1 MPQTRDKLLSRKKA
15 ARFLDVSVRTVDRW
29 TRENFIP
36 HIRLRGRVLY
46 SKRKL
51 LEWLEGYEIAGK
63 DWETELK
70 LSLYYLPI
78 TEAKFRLRIKKRK
91 RRIIQKIIDLTEG
104 KEDREIQKIR
114 LREGDEVADKYIYQ
128 KMARLEDKI
137 YELIEEEIGSLYL
150 EQKKIRRMDEISSG
164 LYIPGEGYVNKKKY
178 KQKSIIE
185 HMERIEEMEER
196 GLIHK
201 KEPWDW

>member
-1 MPQTRDKLLSRKKA
+1 MPKTRDILLSRKKA

-36 HIRLRGRVLY
+36 HIRLGGRVLY

-63 DWETELK
+63 DWETELYK
-70 LSLYYLPI
+70 LSFYLPE
-78 TEAKFRLRIKKRK
+78 TEAKLRLRIKKRK
-91 RRIIQKIIDLTEG
+91 RRFIQKIIDLAEG

-114 LREGDEVADKYIYQ
+114 LHEGDEVANKYVYQ
-128 KMARLEDKI
+128 KMVWLEEKI
-137 YELIEEEIGSLYL
+137 HELIEEEIDSLYL

-164 LYIPGEGYVNKKKY
+164 LYVPGEGYVNKKKY

-185 HMERIEEMEER
+185 HMECIEEMEER
-196 GLIHK
+196 GLIRK
-201 KEPWDW
+201 G

>member
-1 MPQTRDKLLSRKKA
+1 MPKTRDILLSRKKA

-36 HIRLRGRVLY
+36 HIRLGGRVLY

-63 DWETELK
+63 DWETELYK
-70 LSLYYLPI
+70 LSFYLPK
-78 TEAKFRLRIKKRK
+78 TEAKLRLRIKKRK
-91 RRIIQKIIDLTEG
+91 RRLIQKIIDLSMGE
-104 KEDREIQKIR
+104 EDREIQKIR
-114 LREGDEVADKYIYQ
+114 LLKGEETAEKYVSQ
-128 KMARLEDKI
+128 KIARLEEKI
-137 YELIEEEIGSLYL
+137 YELIEEEIDSLYL
-150 EQKKIRRMDEISSG
+150 EKKKLLRADDIRDG

-201 KEPWDW
+201 KKP